1 MHIHNQLQEG
11 LPLNHHM
18 TDYKVHWQC
27 TTKMKRR
34 HDKEWKIIPLL
45 FLSCGLV
52 LFFAL
57 SSRRMAIVLG
67 TFIYRSVITLV
78 IIHRREERAFFIGCY
93 GRVVMLIIKME
104 AIN

>member
-52 LFFAL
+52 HFLHCA
-57 SSRRMAIVLG
+57 SRRMAIVLG

-93 GRVVMLIIKME
+93 ERAAMLIIKIE
-104 AIN
+104 EVN